1 MAPTRIGI
9 LGGTF
14 DPIHLGHLVPAE
26 YACGHLGLDR
36 LYLVPSAAPVHRPRH
51 TPASPEH
58 RLRMCE
64 LAAEPIPPFAVSDC
78 EIRRTEPSYTI
89 LTIEH
94 FAQTLAP
101 NATIFLLLGED
112 NLPLLHTWHRIADI
126 VALATLAILPRPIGC
141 HPERAQRVE
150 GSRRDALPPAADHPP
165 QSVIPSAAEACPERP
180 ERAERESRRD
190 ALPPAADHPP
200 QSVIPSAAEGS
211 RRDALPSAVQSE
223 IRNLKSAIRIP
234 SPLVPISSTD
244 IRRRIRDGRSIAGL
258 VPASVADY
266 IARHGLYKA
275 RR

>member
-26 YACGHLGLDR
+26 YACGHLRLDR

-51 TPASPEH
+51 APASPEH

-64 LAAEPIPPFAVSDC
+64 LAAEPLPRFAVSDC
-78 EIRRTEPSYTI
+78 EIRRSEPSYTI
-89 LTIEH
+89 LTLEH
-94 FAQTLAP
+94 FARTAGP
-101 NATIFLLLGED
+101 DATIFLLIGED
-112 NLPLLHTWHRIADI
+112 NLPLLHTWHRIADLPQ
-126 VALATLAILPRPIGC
+126 LARLAILPRSPRHGV
-141 HPERAQRVE
+141 AE
-150 GSRRDALPPAADHPP
+150 GEAGPPP

-190 ALPPAADHPP
+190 ASPPAL
-200 QSVIPSAAEGS
+200 SERSESNGS
-211 RRDALPSAVQSE
+211 FPVSGLRFPDSDMV
-223 IRNLKSAIRIP
+223 RIP

-244 IRRRIRDGRSIAGL
+244 IRRRIRDGRSIDGL

-266 IARHGLYKA
+266 IARHGLYRA
-275 RR
+275 CAPSL

>member
-1 MAPTRIGI
+1 MAPPRIGI

-14 DPIHLGHLVPAE
+14 DPIHLGHLIPAE

-78 EIRRTEPSYTI
+78 ELRRSEPSYTI
-89 LTIEH
+89 LTLEH
-94 FAQTLAP
+94 FARTAGP
-101 NATIFLLLGED
+101 DATIFLLIGED

-126 VALATLAILPRPIGC
+126 VALATLAILPRPKKGT
-141 HPERAQRVE
+141 
-150 GSRRDALPPAADHPP
+150 GSFSGRSEKVPVPFFGRNP
-165 QSVIPSAAEACPERP
+165 Q
-180 ERAERESRRD
+180 
-190 ALPPAADHPP
+190 
-200 QSVIPSAAEGS
+200 
-211 RRDALPSAVQSE
+211 
-223 IRNLKSAIRIP
+223 SAIRIP

-244 IRRRIRDGRSIAGL
+244 IRRRVREGRSIAGL

-266 IARHGLYKA
+266 IARHSLY
-275 RR
+275 RS

>member
-1 MAPTRIGI
+1 MASQRIGI

-26 YACGHLGLDR
+26 YACHHLRLDR

-78 EIRRTEPSYTI
+78 EIRRSEPSYTA

-94 FAQTLAP
+94 FARTACPDATL
-101 NATIFLLLGED
+101 FLLIGED
-112 NLPLLHTWHRIADI
+112 NLPLLHTWRRIADI
-126 VALATLAILPRPIGC
+126 AALATLAILPRPISC
-141 HPERAQRVE
+141 HPEQAQRVE
-150 GSRRDALPPAADHPP
+150 GSRRDALP
-165 QSVIPSAAEACPERP
+165 SVI
-180 ERAERESRRD
+180 
-190 ALPPAADHPP
+190 
-200 QSVIPSAAEGS
+200 
-211 RRDALPSAVQSE
+211 QSE
-223 IRNLKSAIRIP
+223 IPNLKSAIRIP

-244 IRRRIRDGRSIAGL
+244 IRRRVREGRSIEGL

-266 IARHGLYKA
+266 IARHGLYRA
-275 RR
+275 

>member
-1 MAPTRIGI
+1 MNFELVAPILPPMAPTRIGI

-78 EIRRTEPSYTI
+78 EIRRSEPSYTAFT
-89 LTIEH
+89 LEH
-94 FAQTLAP
+94 FARTAGP
-101 NATIFLLLGED
+101 DATIFLLLGED

-150 GSRRDALPPAADHPP
+150 GSRRDAG
-165 QSVIPSAAEACPERP
+165 
-180 ERAERESRRD
+180 
-190 ALPPAADHPP
+190 PPAADHPP

-244 IRRRIRDGRSIAGL
+244 IRQRVRDGRPIAGL

-266 IARHGLYKA
+266 IARHDLYRA
-275 RR
+275 

>member
-1 MAPTRIGI
+1 MAPPRIGI

-26 YACGHLGLDR
+26 YACGHLRLDR

-51 TPASPEH
+51 APASPEH

-64 LAAEPIPPFAVSDC
+64 LAAEPIPPFAVSDV
-78 EIRRTEPSYTI
+78 EIRRSEPSYTI

-94 FAQTLAP
+94 FAQTVGP
-101 NATIFLLLGED
+101 DATIFLVLGED

-150 GSRRDALPPAADHPP
+150 GA
-165 QSVIPSAAEACPERP
+165 
-180 ERAERESRRD
+180 
-190 ALPPAADHPP
+190 
-200 QSVIPSAAEGS
+200 

-266 IARHGLYKA
+266 IARHGLYRA
-275 RR
+275 RAPSL

>member
-26 YACGHLGLDR
+26 YACGHLRLDR

-89 LTIEH
+89 LTLEH
-94 FAQTLAP
+94 FAKTVGP
-101 NATIFLLLGED
+101 DATIFLLIGED

-126 VALATLAILPRPIGC
+126 IALATLAILPRPGPKAYYVGPLCEAIG
-141 HPERAQRVE
+141 EEAVRRILASRV
-150 GSRRDALPPAADHPP
+150 
-165 QSVIPSAAEACPERP
+165 
-180 ERAERESRRD
+180 
-190 ALPPAADHPP
+190 
-200 QSVIPSAAEGS
+200 
-211 RRDALPSAVQSE
+211 
-223 IRNLKSAIRIP
+223 P
-234 SPLVPISSTD
+234 SPLLDISSTD
-244 IRRRIRDGRSIAGL
+244 IRRRVREGRPIAGL
-258 VPASVADY
+258 VPATVADY
-266 IARHGLYKA
+266 IARHGLYRA
-275 RR
+275 